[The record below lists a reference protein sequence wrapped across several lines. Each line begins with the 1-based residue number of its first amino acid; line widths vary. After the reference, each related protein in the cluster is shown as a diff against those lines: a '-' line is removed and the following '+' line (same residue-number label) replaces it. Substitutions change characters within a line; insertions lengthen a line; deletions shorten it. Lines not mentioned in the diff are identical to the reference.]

1 MAKPSGRGRLRCPC
15 EHCQLESQGARARE
29 HQLINQLVA
38 ILDERSRR
46 LSVASL
52 ALQQG
57 RGGLTQL
64 ARITGL
70 SRNTIRRGIHELLH
84 PPPDLS
90 DRIRRNGGGRKLIV
104 KIRSIHR
111 GCSGRVDARRHGWR
125 PDVEVEVDT

>member
-1 MAKPSGRGRLRCPC
+1 MAKPSCRGRLRCPC

-70 SRNTIRRGIHELLH
+70 SRNTIRRGIHELLTRQQIE
-84 PPPDLS
+84 S
-90 DRIRRNGGGRKLIV
+90 
-104 KIRSIHR
+104 KITQVWQSSQIHLL
-111 GCSGRVDARRHGWR
+111 
-125 PDVEVEVDT
+125 